1 MHAGEEHE
9 AGEPSRY
16 FRDGQWFSVKQGD
29 WVDPSSEIKMD
40 FLKKAN
46 KALEEVEGVSDTLE
60 KAGDVVETSAEIL
73 DEAGQLVENG
83 GDLQEVAEQTVEVL
97 EETQEVVE
105 ETKEILDETEEFIE
119 KFEAVEKYRKE
130 SEEHNGVTA
139 AAGVDIVIHA
149 AEEIPEEDQGVVEEV
164 AAVIQE
170 KVEEMIEEKAEEV
183 AEKEE
188 EAYEYRANDEET
200 CEEVAAEDEADAEA
214 YYRENG
220 LVKESGNVEE
230 AAEDTKSIVS
240 VFASIGNESK
250 TVFKAGE
257 ALTNGHTGSEVENFD
272 IDGDGQVVVGGV
284 IVADDSDKV
293 SLSGSIRSV
302 KSRTGS
308 IKSTKST
315 TGSVRS
321 VKSTRSSVRSVQS
334 VKERGSILEES
345 IFKTQ
350 DVEVENDNV
359 SVKSRTG
366 SVRSVKS
373 NRSSVRSVQSVKER
387 PSILEDSVFNR
398 EEKEV
403 EDDNIS
409 VKTLTEEDE
418 NKDADSYSYKARED
432 TESLMGDD
440 EKEPEVFYR
449 ENGYDKGDSDNV
461 SVISYDVNSDY
472 IPSLHQRVGSV
483 KKVADKVETPKT
495 APEPAPRSAPAPA
508 PATQSYE
515 EERSQIDF
523 DDVVRQNQEKYR
535 GETKLSNEQVLDNI
549 AREEGEDRPNISQLL
564 AWAKGTRKAKT
575 ETFVVRSKKREDVL
589 KRAVD
594 IGGVEMV
601 IEEKAKKE
609 EENVEVVKEK
619 PADPQTEAAVTRE
632 WLEVALKEASQTEVV
647 NIVKIEFEK
656 LAQGVHK
663 VQVVAKLGGGF
674 KDQEFHWVIRPAEKL
689 EGRSLLVADLMSKLG
704 RLSGKVIAPFQR
716 VQYSDAKHA
725 ALDDISNY
733 SPCVDSVLDEAHL
746 KVAVRAM
753 ARLHA
758 LSLVHL
764 ASDLGSAKSLAE
776 PGYTRD
782 QQGNTKVALEA
793 SWSGLVEKLSE
804 GERAKAGKLLPTLF
818 NLYRQARQAESAL
831 SVLCHGSP
839 TPQNVVFLYKDGVP
853 VEAKFLDFSRVRI
866 ASAATD
872 LLAFIHSAGDSTA
885 REDFLIRFVYYETLV
900 TSMKSLGVREPV
912 ISYDDLK
919 AECVRKRQYG
929 YVESAALLAA
939 SVNGAPPPLG
949 SVDDQPKK
957 VTSGRAANSK
967 ILGTFVPNTKAKVAA
982 VTAFSSKDDGAF
994 DRATVERVADLVSRA
1009 VNVK

>member
-1 MHAGEEHE
+1 M
-9 AGEPSRY
+9 
-16 FRDGQWFSVKQGD
+16 
-29 WVDPSSEIKMD
+29 
-40 FLKKAN
+40 
-46 KALEEVEGVSDTLE
+46 
-60 KAGDVVETSAEIL
+60 
-73 DEAGQLVENG
+73 
-83 GDLQEVAEQTVEVL
+83 
-97 EETQEVVE
+97 
-105 ETKEILDETEEFIE
+105 
-119 KFEAVEKYRKE
+119 
-130 SEEHNGVTA
+130 
-139 AAGVDIVIHA
+139 
-149 AEEIPEEDQGVVEEV
+149 
-164 AAVIQE
+164 
-170 KVEEMIEEKAEEV
+170 
-183 AEKEE
+183 
-188 EAYEYRANDEET
+188 
-200 CEEVAAEDEADAEA
+200 
-214 YYRENG
+214 
-220 LVKESGNVEE
+220 
-230 AAEDTKSIVS
+230 
-240 VFASIGNESK
+240 
-250 TVFKAGE
+250 
-257 ALTNGHTGSEVENFD
+257 
-272 IDGDGQVVVGGV
+272 
-284 IVADDSDKV
+284 
-293 SLSGSIRSV
+293 
-302 KSRTGS
+302 
-308 IKSTKST
+308 
-315 TGSVRS
+315 
-321 VKSTRSSVRSVQS
+321 
-334 VKERGSILEES
+334 
-345 IFKTQ
+345 
-350 DVEVENDNV
+350 
-359 SVKSRTG
+359 
-366 SVRSVKS
+366 
-373 NRSSVRSVQSVKER
+373 SSVRSVQSVKER

-398 EEKEV
+398 DEKEV

-418 NKDADSYSYKARED
+418 NKDSDSYSYRARED

-449 ENGYDKGDSDNV
+449 ENGYDKGDGDNV
-461 SVISYDVNSDY
+461 SVISYDVNTDY

-483 KKVADKVETPKT
+483 KKVAERVETPKT

-535 GETKLSNEQVLDNI
+535 GETKLSNKQVLDNI

-564 AWAKGTRKAKT
+564 AWAKGTKKPKT

-609 EENVEVVKEK
+609 EEKVEVVKEK
-619 PADPQTEAAVTRE
+619 PADPQAEAAVTRE

-656 LAQGVHK
+656 LAQGGHK

-689 EGRSLLVADLMSKLG
+689 EGRSLLVADFTNKLG
-704 RLSGKVIAPFQR
+704 RLSGKVVAPFQR

-733 SPCVDSVLDEAHL
+733 SPCADTVLDEAHL

-764 ASDLGSAKSLAE
+764 ANDVGAAKSLAE

-782 QQGNTKVALEA
+782 QQGSTKAALEA
-793 SWSGLVEKLSE
+793 SWSGLVEKLGE
-804 GERAKAGKLLPTLF
+804 GEKAKAGKLQPTLF

-839 TPQNVVFLYKDGVP
+839 APQNVVFLYKDGVP
-853 VEAKFLDFSRVRI
+853 VEAKFLDFSRARI

-872 LLAFIHSAGDSTA
+872 LLAFIHSAGDTTA

-957 VTSGRAANSK
+957 VTSGRAVNSK
-967 ILGTFVPNTKAKVAA
+967 ILGTFVPNAKAKVAA

>member
-1 MHAGEEHE
+1 
-9 AGEPSRY
+9 
-16 FRDGQWFSVKQGD
+16 
-29 WVDPSSEIKMD
+29 
-40 FLKKAN
+40 L
-46 KALEEVEGVSDTLE
+46 
-60 KAGDVVETSAEIL
+60 
-73 DEAGQLVENG
+73 
-83 GDLQEVAEQTVEVL
+83 
-97 EETQEVVE
+97 
-105 ETKEILDETEEFIE
+105 
-119 KFEAVEKYRKE
+119 
-130 SEEHNGVTA
+130 
-139 AAGVDIVIHA
+139 
-149 AEEIPEEDQGVVEEV
+149 
-164 AAVIQE
+164 
-170 KVEEMIEEKAEEV
+170 
-183 AEKEE
+183 
-188 EAYEYRANDEET
+188 
-200 CEEVAAEDEADAEA
+200 
-214 YYRENG
+214 
-220 LVKESGNVEE
+220 
-230 AAEDTKSIVS
+230 
-240 VFASIGNESK
+240 
-250 TVFKAGE
+250 
-257 ALTNGHTGSEVENFD
+257 
-272 IDGDGQVVVGGV
+272 
-284 IVADDSDKV
+284 
-293 SLSGSIRSV
+293 
-302 KSRTGS
+302 
-308 IKSTKST
+308 
-315 TGSVRS
+315 
-321 VKSTRSSVRSVQS
+321 
-334 VKERGSILEES
+334 
-345 IFKTQ
+345 
-350 DVEVENDNV
+350 
-359 SVKSRTG
+359 KSRTG
-366 SVRSVKS
+366 SVRSVKSNTGSVRSVKSNSGSVRSVTS

-418 NKDADSYSYKARED
+418 NKDAADSYSYKAQED

-449 ENGYDKGDSDNV
+449 ENGYDKGDGDNV
-461 SVISYDVNSDY
+461 SVISYDVNTDY

-483 KKVADKVETPKT
+483 KKVAEKVETPKT
-495 APEPAPRSAPAPA
+495 APEPAPRSTPATESA
-508 PATQSYE
+508 PATESTPPTPETSYE

-609 EENVEVVKEK
+609 EVKVEVVKEK
-619 PADPQTEAAVTRE
+619 PADPQAEAAVTRE

-689 EGRSLLVADLMSKLG
+689 EGRSLLVADLTNKLG

-725 ALDDISNY
+725 ALDDISDY
-733 SPCVDSVLDEAHL
+733 SPCVDNVLDEAHL

-758 LSLVHL
+758 LSLVYL
-764 ASDLGSAKSLAE
+764 ASDATAAKSLAE

-782 QQGNTKVALEA
+782 QQGPTKVALEA
-793 SWSGLVEKLSE
+793 SWSGLVEKLGGE
-804 GERAKAGKLLPTLF
+804 GERAKAGKLLPALF

-839 TPQNVVFLYKDGVP
+839 TPQNVVFLYKDGLP
-853 VEAKFLDFSRVRI
+853 VEAKFLDFSRARI

-872 LLAFIHSAGDSTA
+872 LLAFIHSAGDTTA

-957 VTSGRAANSK
+957 VTSGRAVNSK
-967 ILGTFVPNTKAKVAA
+967 ILGTFVPNTKTKVAA

>member
-1 MHAGEEHE
+1 MHAGEEQQ
-9 AGEPSRY
+9 AAEPSRY

-60 KAGDVVETSAEIL
+60 KAGDVVETSAEIM
-73 DEAGQLVENG
+73 DEAGHLAENG
-83 GDLQEVAEQTVEVL
+83 GDLQEVVEQTVEVV

-130 SEEHNGVTA
+130 SEEHNGVAAA

-149 AEEIPEEDQGVVEEV
+149 AEEIPEEDQGVIEEV

-170 KVEEMIEEKAEEV
+170 KVEDMIEEKAEEV
-183 AEKEE
+183 GEKEE

-200 CEEVAAEDEADAEA
+200 CEDVAAEDEADAEA

-220 LVKESGNVEE
+220 LVKESGDVEE

-257 ALTNGHTGSEVENFD
+257 ALTNGHTASEVETFD
-272 IDGDGQVVVGGV
+272 IDGDGQVVEGGV
-284 IVADDSDKV
+284 VVGDDSDKV

-302 KSRTGS
+302 KSVKSRTGS
-308 IKSTKST
+308 IKST
-315 TGSVRS
+315 TGS
-321 VKSTRSSVRSVQS
+321 VKSTRSSVRSIQS
-334 VKERGSILEES
+334 VKERPSILEES
-345 IFKTQ
+345 IFKTH

-373 NRSSVRSVQSVKER
+373 NTGSVRSVKSKTGSVRSVKSVKER

-418 NKDADSYSYKARED
+418 NKDVDSYSYKARED

-449 ENGYDKGDSDNV
+449 ENGYDKGDGDNV
-461 SVISYDVNSDY
+461 SVISYDVNTDY

-483 KKVADKVETPKT
+483 KKVAEKVETPKT
-495 APEPAPRSAPAPA
+495 APEPAPRSAPALAPA

-549 AREEGEDRPNISQLL
+549 AREEGADRPNISQLL

-609 EENVEVVKEK
+609 EEKVDVE
-619 PADPQTEAAVTRE
+619 
-632 WLEVALKEASQTEVV
+632 
-647 NIVKIEFEK
+647 
-656 LAQGVHK
+656 
-663 VQVVAKLGGGF
+663 
-674 KDQEFHWVIRPAEKL
+674 
-689 EGRSLLVADLMSKLG
+689 
-704 RLSGKVIAPFQR
+704 
-716 VQYSDAKHA
+716 
-725 ALDDISNY
+725 
-733 SPCVDSVLDEAHL
+733 
-746 KVAVRAM
+746 
-753 ARLHA
+753 
-758 LSLVHL
+758 
-764 ASDLGSAKSLAE
+764 
-776 PGYTRD
+776 
-782 QQGNTKVALEA
+782 
-793 SWSGLVEKLSE
+793 
-804 GERAKAGKLLPTLF
+804 
-818 NLYRQARQAESAL
+818 
-831 SVLCHGSP
+831 
-839 TPQNVVFLYKDGVP
+839 
-853 VEAKFLDFSRVRI
+853 
-866 ASAATD
+866 
-872 LLAFIHSAGDSTA
+872 
-885 REDFLIRFVYYETLV
+885 
-900 TSMKSLGVREPV
+900 
-912 ISYDDLK
+912 
-919 AECVRKRQYG
+919 
-929 YVESAALLAA
+929 
-939 SVNGAPPPLG
+939 
-949 SVDDQPKK
+949 
-957 VTSGRAANSK
+957 
-967 ILGTFVPNTKAKVAA
+967 
-982 VTAFSSKDDGAF
+982 
-994 DRATVERVADLVSRA
+994 
-1009 VNVK
+1009 

>member
-1 MHAGEEHE
+1 MHAGEEQQ
-9 AGEPSRY
+9 AAEPSRY
-16 FRDGQWFSVKQGD
+16 FQDGQWFSVKQGD

-46 KALEEVEGVSDTLE
+46 KALEEVDGVSDTLE

-73 DEAGQLVENG
+73 DKAGQLVENG
-83 GDLQEVAEQTVEVL
+83 GDLQEVVEQTVEVV
-97 EETQEVVE
+97 EETQEAVE

-130 SEEHNGVTA
+130 SEEHNGVAAA

-149 AEEIPEEDQGVVEEV
+149 AEEIPEEDQGVIEEV
-164 AAVIQE
+164 AAVIQG

-183 AEKEE
+183 GEKEE

-220 LVKESGNVEE
+220 LVKESGDVEE

-257 ALTNGHTGSEVENFD
+257 ALTNGHTGSEVETFD
-272 IDGDGQVVVGGV
+272 IDGDGQVVEGGV
-284 IVADDSDKV
+284 VVGDDSDKV

-308 IKSTKST
+308 IKST

-321 VKSTRSSVRSVQS
+321 VKSTRSSVRSIQS
-334 VKERGSILEES
+334 VKERPSILEES

-359 SVKSRTG
+359 SLKSRTGSVRSVKSNTG

-403 EDDNIS
+403 EDDNVS

-418 NKDADSYSYKARED
+418 NNNADSYSYQARED
-432 TESLMGDD
+432 TESLMDDD

-449 ENGYDKGDSDNV
+449 ENGYDKGDGDNV
-461 SVISYDVNSDY
+461 SVISYDVNTDY

-483 KKVADKVETPKT
+483 KKVAERVETPKT

-523 DDVVRQNQEKYR
+523 DDVVRKNQEKYR
-535 GETKLSNEQVLDNI
+535 GETKLSNEQILDNI

-601 IEEKAKKE
+601 IQEKAEK
-609 EENVEVVKEK
+609 VDVVKEK
-619 PADPQTEAAVTRE
+619 VAAPQAAAAVTRE
-632 WLEVALKEASQTEVV
+632 WLEVALKEAS
-647 NIVKIEFEK
+647 
-656 LAQGVHK
+656 
-663 VQVVAKLGGGF
+663 
-674 KDQEFHWVIRPAEKL
+674 
-689 EGRSLLVADLMSKLG
+689 
-704 RLSGKVIAPFQR
+704 
-716 VQYSDAKHA
+716 
-725 ALDDISNY
+725 
-733 SPCVDSVLDEAHL
+733 
-746 KVAVRAM
+746 
-753 ARLHA
+753 
-758 LSLVHL
+758 
-764 ASDLGSAKSLAE
+764 
-776 PGYTRD
+776 
-782 QQGNTKVALEA
+782 
-793 SWSGLVEKLSE
+793 
-804 GERAKAGKLLPTLF
+804 
-818 NLYRQARQAESAL
+818 
-831 SVLCHGSP
+831 
-839 TPQNVVFLYKDGVP
+839 
-853 VEAKFLDFSRVRI
+853 
-866 ASAATD
+866 
-872 LLAFIHSAGDSTA
+872 
-885 REDFLIRFVYYETLV
+885 
-900 TSMKSLGVREPV
+900 
-912 ISYDDLK
+912 
-919 AECVRKRQYG
+919 
-929 YVESAALLAA
+929 
-939 SVNGAPPPLG
+939 
-949 SVDDQPKK
+949 
-957 VTSGRAANSK
+957 
-967 ILGTFVPNTKAKVAA
+967 
-982 VTAFSSKDDGAF
+982 
-994 DRATVERVADLVSRA
+994 
-1009 VNVK
+1009 

>member
-9 AGEPSRY
+9 AAEPSRY

-60 KAGDVVETSAEIL
+60 KAGDVVEKSAEIL
-73 DEAGQLVENG
+73 DEAGQLAENG
-83 GDLQEVAEQTVEVL
+83 GGLQEVVEQTVEVV

-149 AEEIPEEDQGVVEEV
+149 AEEIPEEDQGVTEEV

-183 AEKEE
+183 GEKEE

-220 LVKESGNVEE
+220 LVKESGDVEE

-257 ALTNGHTGSEVENFD
+257 ALTNGHAGAEVENFD
-272 IDGDGQVVVGGV
+272 IDGNGQVVEGGV
-284 IVADDSDKV
+284 VVADDSDKV
-293 SLSGSIRSV
+293 SLSGSVRSV

-308 IKSTKST
+308 IKST
-315 TGSVRS
+315 TGSVKS
-321 VKSTRSSVRSVQS
+321 VKSTRSSVRSIQS
-334 VKERGSILEES
+334 VKERPSILEES
-345 IFKTQ
+345 IFKTH

-373 NRSSVRSVQSVKER
+373 NTGSVRSVKSNTSSVRSVQSVKER

-403 EDDNIS
+403 EDDNVS

-418 NKDADSYSYKARED
+418 NKDADSYSYQARED

-449 ENGYDKGDSDNV
+449 ENGYDKGDGDNV
-461 SVISYDVNSDY
+461 SVISYDVNTDY

-609 EENVEVVKEK
+609 EEKVDVVKEK
-619 PADPQTEAAVTRE
+619 PADSQAEAAVTRE
-632 WLEVALKEASQTEVV
+632 WLEVALKEASQTEMV

-689 EGRSLLVADLMSKLG
+689 EGRSLLVDDLMSKLG
-704 RLSGKVIAPFQR
+704 RLSGKVVVPFQR

-733 SPCVDSVLDEAHL
+733 SPCVDNVLDEAHL

-753 ARLHA
+753 AKLHA
-758 LSLVHL
+758 LSLVYL
-764 ASDLGSAKSLAE
+764 TNDVGAAKSLAE

-782 QQGNTKVALEA
+782 QQGNTKAALEA
-793 SWSGLVEKLSE
+793 SWSGLFEKLGE
-804 GERAKAGKLLPTLF
+804 GERAKAGKLLPMLF
-818 NLYRQARQAESAL
+818 NLYRQARQAETAL

-853 VEAKFLDFSRVRI
+853 VEAKFLDFSRARI

-872 LLAFIHSAGDSTA
+872 LLAFIRSAGNSTA
-885 REDFLIRFVYYETLV
+885 REDFLIRFVYYV
-900 TSMKSLGVREPV
+900 
-912 ISYDDLK
+912 
-919 AECVRKRQYG
+919 
-929 YVESAALLAA
+929 
-939 SVNGAPPPLG
+939 
-949 SVDDQPKK
+949 
-957 VTSGRAANSK
+957 
-967 ILGTFVPNTKAKVAA
+967 
-982 VTAFSSKDDGAF
+982 
-994 DRATVERVADLVSRA
+994 
-1009 VNVK
+1009 

>member
-9 AGEPSRY
+9 AAEPSRY

-46 KALEEVEGVSDTLE
+46 KAMEEVEAVSDTLE

-73 DEAGQLVENG
+73 DEAGQLAENG
-83 GDLQEVAEQTVEVL
+83 GDLQEVVEQTVEVV
-97 EETQEVVE
+97 EETQEIVE

-139 AAGVDIVIHA
+139 AAAGVDIVIHA
-149 AEEIPEEDQGVVEEV
+149 AEEIAEEDQGVVEEV
-164 AAVIQE
+164 AAVVQE
-170 KVEEMIEEKAEEV
+170 KVEEVTEESA
-183 AEKEE
+183 KEE
-188 EAYEYRANDEET
+188 EAYEYRANEEET
-200 CEEVAAEDEADAEA
+200 CEEVAAEDEGDAEA

-220 LVKESGNVEE
+220 LLKESEDVKEVE
-230 AAEDTKSIVS
+230 EDTKSIVS
-240 VFASIGNESK
+240 VFATVGDESK
-250 TVFKAGE
+250 TVFKGGE

-284 IVADDSDKV
+284 IVADDADKV

-321 VKSTRSSVRSVQS
+321 VKSTRNSVRSVQS

-387 PSILEDSVFNR
+387 QSILEDSIFNK
-398 EEKEV
+398 EEAEV

-449 ENGYDKGDSDNV
+449 ENGYDKGDGDNV
-461 SVISYDVNSDY
+461 SVISYDVNTDY

-483 KKVADKVETPKT
+483 KKVAEKVETQKT

-523 DDVVRQNQEKYR
+523 DDVVRKNQEKYR
-535 GETKLSNEQVLDNI
+535 GETKLSNEQILDNI

-609 EENVEVVKEK
+609 EEKVDVVKEK
-619 PADPQTEAAVTRE
+619 PADPQAEAAVTSE

-704 RLSGKVIAPFQR
+704 RLSGKVVVPFQR

-733 SPCVDSVLDEAHL
+733 SPCVDNVLDEAHL

-753 ARLHA
+753 AKLHA
-758 LSLVHL
+758 LSLVYL
-764 ASDLGSAKSLAE
+764 TNDVGSAKSLAE

-793 SWSGLVEKLSE
+793 SWSGLVEKLGE
-804 GERAKAGKLLPTLF
+804 GERAKAGKLLPMLF
-818 NLYRQARQAESAL
+818 NLYRQARQAETAL

-839 TPQNVVFLYKDGVP
+839 SPQNVVFLYKDGVP
-853 VEAKFLDFSRVRI
+853 VEAKFLDFSRARI

-939 SVNGAPPPLG
+939 SVNGAPPPIG
-949 SVDDQPKK
+949 IIENQPKK
-957 VTSGRAANSK
+957 VASGRAVNSK

-982 VTAFSSKDDGAF
+982 VTAFSSKDDRAF
-994 DRATVERVADLVSRA
+994 DRATVDRVADLVSRA

>member
-9 AGEPSRY
+9 AAEPSRY

-29 WVDPSSEIKMD
+29 WVNPSSEIKMD

-46 KALEEVEGVSDTLE
+46 KALEEVEAVSDTLE

-73 DEAGQLVENG
+73 NEAGQLAENG
-83 GDLQEVAEQTVEVL
+83 GDLQEVIEQTVEVV

-130 SEEHNGVTA
+130 SEEHNGVAAA

-220 LVKESGNVEE
+220 LVKESGDVEE

-257 ALTNGHTGSEVENFD
+257 ALTNGHTGSEVETFD
-272 IDGDGQVVVGGV
+272 IDGNGQVVEGGV
-284 IVADDSDKV
+284 VVGDDSDKV

-308 IKSTKST
+308 IKST

-321 VKSTRSSVRSVQS
+321 VKSTRSSVRSIQS
-334 VKERGSILEES
+334 VKERPSILEES

-373 NRSSVRSVQSVKER
+373 KTGSVRSVKSNRSSIRSVQSVKER

-418 NKDADSYSYKARED
+418 NNNADSYSYQARED

-449 ENGYDKGDSDNV
+449 ENGYDKGDGDNV
-461 SVISYDVNSDY
+461 SVISYDVNTDY

-483 KKVADKVETPKT
+483 KKVAERVETPKT

-523 DDVVRQNQEKYR
+523 DDVVRKNQEKYR
-535 GETKLSNEQVLDNI
+535 GETKLSNEQILDNI

-601 IEEKAKKE
+601 IQEKAEK
-609 EENVEVVKEK
+609 VDVVKEK
-619 PADPQTEAAVTRE
+619 VAAPQAAAAVTRE
-632 WLEVALKEASQTEVV
+632 WLEVALKEAS
-647 NIVKIEFEK
+647 
-656 LAQGVHK
+656 
-663 VQVVAKLGGGF
+663 
-674 KDQEFHWVIRPAEKL
+674 
-689 EGRSLLVADLMSKLG
+689 
-704 RLSGKVIAPFQR
+704 
-716 VQYSDAKHA
+716 
-725 ALDDISNY
+725 
-733 SPCVDSVLDEAHL
+733 
-746 KVAVRAM
+746 
-753 ARLHA
+753 
-758 LSLVHL
+758 
-764 ASDLGSAKSLAE
+764 
-776 PGYTRD
+776 
-782 QQGNTKVALEA
+782 
-793 SWSGLVEKLSE
+793 
-804 GERAKAGKLLPTLF
+804 
-818 NLYRQARQAESAL
+818 
-831 SVLCHGSP
+831 
-839 TPQNVVFLYKDGVP
+839 
-853 VEAKFLDFSRVRI
+853 
-866 ASAATD
+866 
-872 LLAFIHSAGDSTA
+872 
-885 REDFLIRFVYYETLV
+885 
-900 TSMKSLGVREPV
+900 
-912 ISYDDLK
+912 
-919 AECVRKRQYG
+919 
-929 YVESAALLAA
+929 
-939 SVNGAPPPLG
+939 
-949 SVDDQPKK
+949 
-957 VTSGRAANSK
+957 
-967 ILGTFVPNTKAKVAA
+967 
-982 VTAFSSKDDGAF
+982 
-994 DRATVERVADLVSRA
+994 
-1009 VNVK
+1009 

>member
-1 MHAGEEHE
+1 MQAGEEHE
-9 AGEPSRY
+9 AAEPSRY

-40 FLKKAN
+40 FLKKA
-46 KALEEVEGVSDTLE
+46 KAAAEDVEKVSDTLE

-83 GDLQEVAEQTVEVL
+83 GDLQEVVEQTVEVL

-130 SEEHNGVTA
+130 SEGQSSGASAA

-149 AEEIPEEDQGVVEEV
+149 AEEIAEEDQSLVEEV
-164 AAVIQE
+164 AAVVQE
-170 KVEEMIEEKAEEV
+170 KVEEVIEEKVEEV
-183 AEKEE
+183 IEESAKEE
-188 EAYEYRANDEET
+188 EAYEYRTNEEET
-200 CEEVAAEDEADAEA
+200 CEEVAAEDEGDAEA

-220 LVKESGNVEE
+220 LLKESEDVKEVE
-230 AAEDTKSIVS
+230 EDTKSIVS
-240 VFASIGNESK
+240 VFATVGDESK
-250 TVFKAGE
+250 TVFKGGE

-308 IKSTKST
+308 IKSTKSA

-321 VKSTRSSVRSVQS
+321 VKSTRNSVRSVQS

-373 NRSSVRSVQSVKER
+373 RTGSVRSVKSNTGSVRSVQSVKER
-387 PSILEDSVFNR
+387 PSILEDSIFNR
-398 EEKEV
+398 EERDV

-418 NKDADSYSYKARED
+418 NNNADSYSYQARED

-449 ENGYDKGDSDNV
+449 ENGYDKGDGDNV
-461 SVISYDVNSDY
+461 SVISYDVNTDH

-483 KKVADKVETPKT
+483 KKVAEKVDTPKT

-508 PATQSYE
+508 PATQSYEEE

-575 ETFVVRSKKREDVL
+575 ETFVVRTKKREDVI

-601 IEEKAKKE
+601 IEEKTKKE
-609 EENVEVVKEK
+609 EKVPVVQEK
-619 PADPQTEAAVTRE
+619 NSGST
-632 WLEVALKEASQTEVV
+632 
-647 NIVKIEFEK
+647 
-656 LAQGVHK
+656 
-663 VQVVAKLGGGF
+663 GGGRC
-674 KDQEFHWVIRPAEKL
+674 DQR
-689 EGRSLLVADLMSKLG
+689 M
-704 RLSGKVIAPFQR
+704 
-716 VQYSDAKHA
+716 
-725 ALDDISNY
+725 
-733 SPCVDSVLDEAHL
+733 
-746 KVAVRAM
+746 
-753 ARLHA
+753 
-758 LSLVHL
+758 
-764 ASDLGSAKSLAE
+764 
-776 PGYTRD
+776 
-782 QQGNTKVALEA
+782 
-793 SWSGLVEKLSE
+793 
-804 GERAKAGKLLPTLF
+804 
-818 NLYRQARQAESAL
+818 
-831 SVLCHGSP
+831 
-839 TPQNVVFLYKDGVP
+839 
-853 VEAKFLDFSRVRI
+853 
-866 ASAATD
+866 
-872 LLAFIHSAGDSTA
+872 
-885 REDFLIRFVYYETLV
+885 
-900 TSMKSLGVREPV
+900 
-912 ISYDDLK
+912 
-919 AECVRKRQYG
+919 
-929 YVESAALLAA
+929 
-939 SVNGAPPPLG
+939 
-949 SVDDQPKK
+949 
-957 VTSGRAANSK
+957 
-967 ILGTFVPNTKAKVAA
+967 
-982 VTAFSSKDDGAF
+982 
-994 DRATVERVADLVSRA
+994 
-1009 VNVK
+1009 

>member
-1 MHAGEEHE
+1 MQAGEEHE
-9 AGEPSRY
+9 AAEPSRY

-46 KALEEVEGVSDTLE
+46 KAMEEVEGVSDTLE

-73 DEAGQLVENG
+73 EEAGQLVENG
-83 GDLQEVAEQTVEVL
+83 GDLQEVVEQTVEVL
-97 EETQEVVE
+97 EETREVVEETQEVVE

-130 SEEHNGVTA
+130 SEGQSSGASAA

-149 AEEIPEEDQGVVEEV
+149 AEEIAEEDQSVVEEV
-164 AAVIQE
+164 AAGVQ
-170 KVEEMIEEKAEEV
+170 EKAEEV
-183 AEKEE
+183 IEEKVEKVIEESAKEE
-188 EAYEYRANDEET
+188 EAYEYRANEEET
-200 CEEVAAEDEADAEA
+200 CEEAAAEDEGDAEA

-220 LVKESGNVEE
+220 LLKESEDVKEVEE
-230 AAEDTKSIVS
+230 ETKSIVS
-240 VFASIGNESK
+240 VFATVGDESK
-250 TVFKAGE
+250 TVFKGGE

-272 IDGDGQVVVGGV
+272 IDGNGQVVVGGV
-284 IVADDSDKV
+284 IVANDSDKV

-308 IKSTKST
+308 IKSIKST

-321 VKSTRSSVRSVQS
+321 VKSTRNSVRSVQS

-359 SVKSRTG
+359 SVKSGTG

-387 PSILEDSVFNR
+387 QSILEDSIFNK
-398 EEKEV
+398 EEAEV

-418 NKDADSYSYKARED
+418 NKDADSYSYRARED

-449 ENGYDKGDSDNV
+449 ENGYDKGDGDNV

-483 KKVADKVETPKT
+483 KKVADKVDTPKT

-575 ETFVVRSKKREDVL
+575 ETFVVRTKKREDVL

-609 EENVEVVKEK
+609 EKKVEVVKEK
-619 PADPQTEAAVTRE
+619 PADPQAEAAVTRE

-656 LAQGVHK
+656 
-663 VQVVAKLGGGF
+663 
-674 KDQEFHWVIRPAEKL
+674 P
-689 EGRSLLVADLMSKLG
+689 
-704 RLSGKVIAPFQR
+704 
-716 VQYSDAKHA
+716 
-725 ALDDISNY
+725 
-733 SPCVDSVLDEAHL
+733 
-746 KVAVRAM
+746 
-753 ARLHA
+753 
-758 LSLVHL
+758 
-764 ASDLGSAKSLAE
+764 
-776 PGYTRD
+776 
-782 QQGNTKVALEA
+782 
-793 SWSGLVEKLSE
+793 
-804 GERAKAGKLLPTLF
+804 
-818 NLYRQARQAESAL
+818 
-831 SVLCHGSP
+831 
-839 TPQNVVFLYKDGVP
+839 
-853 VEAKFLDFSRVRI
+853 
-866 ASAATD
+866 
-872 LLAFIHSAGDSTA
+872 
-885 REDFLIRFVYYETLV
+885 
-900 TSMKSLGVREPV
+900 
-912 ISYDDLK
+912 
-919 AECVRKRQYG
+919 
-929 YVESAALLAA
+929 
-939 SVNGAPPPLG
+939 
-949 SVDDQPKK
+949 
-957 VTSGRAANSK
+957 
-967 ILGTFVPNTKAKVAA
+967 
-982 VTAFSSKDDGAF
+982 
-994 DRATVERVADLVSRA
+994 
-1009 VNVK
+1009 

>member
-9 AGEPSRY
+9 AAEPSRY

-46 KALEEVEGVSDTLE
+46 KAMEEVEAVSDTLE
-60 KAGDVVETSAEIL
+60 KAGDVAETSAEIL
-73 DEAGQLVENG
+73 DEAGKLVENG
-83 GDLQEVAEQTVEVL
+83 GDLQEVVEQTVEVV

-139 AAGVDIVIHA
+139 AAAGVDIVIHA
-149 AEEIPEEDQGVVEEV
+149 AEEIPEEDQGVIEEV
-164 AAVIQE
+164 AAVIQG

-183 AEKEE
+183 GEKEE

-220 LVKESGNVEE
+220 LVKESGDVEE
-230 AAEDTKSIVS
+230 AAEDTKSMVS

-257 ALTNGHTGSEVENFD
+257 ALTNGHRGSEVETFD
-272 IDGDGQVVVGGV
+272 IDGDGQVVEGGV
-284 IVADDSDKV
+284 VMGEDSDKV
-293 SLSGSIRSV
+293 SLSGSVRSVKSV

-308 IKSTKST
+308 IKST

-321 VKSTRSSVRSVQS
+321 VKSTRSSVRSIQS
-334 VKERGSILEES
+334 VKERPSILEES

-373 NRSSVRSVQSVKER
+373 NTGSVQSVKER

-398 EEKEV
+398 EEREV

-409 VKTLTEEDE
+409 VKTPTEEEE
-418 NKDADSYSYKARED
+418 NKDADSYSYQARED

-440 EKEPEVFYR
+440 EKEPDVFYR
-449 ENGYDKGDSDNV
+449 ENGYDKGDGDNV
-461 SVISYDVNSDY
+461 SVISYDVNTDY

-483 KKVADKVETPKT
+483 KKVAEKVETLET

-601 IEEKAKKE
+601 IQEKAEK
-609 EENVEVVKEK
+609 VDVVKEK
-619 PADPQTEAAVTRE
+619 VAAPQAAAAVTRE
-632 WLEVALKEASQTEVV
+632 WLEVALKEAS
-647 NIVKIEFEK
+647 
-656 LAQGVHK
+656 
-663 VQVVAKLGGGF
+663 
-674 KDQEFHWVIRPAEKL
+674 
-689 EGRSLLVADLMSKLG
+689 
-704 RLSGKVIAPFQR
+704 
-716 VQYSDAKHA
+716 
-725 ALDDISNY
+725 
-733 SPCVDSVLDEAHL
+733 
-746 KVAVRAM
+746 
-753 ARLHA
+753 
-758 LSLVHL
+758 
-764 ASDLGSAKSLAE
+764 
-776 PGYTRD
+776 
-782 QQGNTKVALEA
+782 
-793 SWSGLVEKLSE
+793 
-804 GERAKAGKLLPTLF
+804 
-818 NLYRQARQAESAL
+818 
-831 SVLCHGSP
+831 
-839 TPQNVVFLYKDGVP
+839 
-853 VEAKFLDFSRVRI
+853 
-866 ASAATD
+866 
-872 LLAFIHSAGDSTA
+872 
-885 REDFLIRFVYYETLV
+885 
-900 TSMKSLGVREPV
+900 
-912 ISYDDLK
+912 
-919 AECVRKRQYG
+919 
-929 YVESAALLAA
+929 
-939 SVNGAPPPLG
+939 
-949 SVDDQPKK
+949 
-957 VTSGRAANSK
+957 
-967 ILGTFVPNTKAKVAA
+967 
-982 VTAFSSKDDGAF
+982 
-994 DRATVERVADLVSRA
+994 
-1009 VNVK
+1009 

>member
-1 MHAGEEHE
+1 MQAGEEHE
-9 AGEPSRY
+9 AAEPSRY

-46 KALEEVEGVSDTLE
+46 KAVEEVEGVSDTLE

-73 DEAGQLVENG
+73 DEAGQLAENG
-83 GDLQEVAEQTVEVL
+83 GDLQEVLEETREVV

-130 SEEHNGVTA
+130 SEGQSSGASAA

-149 AEEIPEEDQGVVEEV
+149 AEEIAEEDQSVVEEV
-164 AAVIQE
+164 AAGVQ
-170 KVEEMIEEKAEEV
+170 EKAEEV
-183 AEKEE
+183 IEEKVEEVIEESAKEE
-188 EAYEYRANDEET
+188 EAYEYRANEEET
-200 CEEVAAEDEADAEA
+200 CEEAAAEDEGDAEA

-220 LVKESGNVEE
+220 LLKESEDVKEVE
-230 AAEDTKSIVS
+230 EDTKSIVS
-240 VFASIGNESK
+240 VSATVGDESK
-250 TVFKAGE
+250 TVFKGGE

-284 IVADDSDKV
+284 IVADDADKV
-293 SLSGSIRSV
+293 SLSGSLRSV

-321 VKSTRSSVRSVQS
+321 VKSTRNSVRSVQS

-373 NRSSVRSVQSVKER
+373 NTGSVRSVKSNRSSVRSVQSVKER
-387 PSILEDSVFNR
+387 PSILEDSIFNR
-398 EEKEV
+398 KEKEV

-418 NKDADSYSYKARED
+418 NKDVDSYSYKARED

-449 ENGYDKGDSDNV
+449 ENGYDKGDGDNV
-461 SVISYDVNSDY
+461 SVISYDVNTDY

-483 KKVADKVETPKT
+483 KKVADKVDTQKT
-495 APEPAPRSAPAPA
+495 APEPAPRSAPAPAPA

-601 IEEKAKKE
+601 IEEKTKKE
-609 EENVEVVKEK
+609 EKVPVVQEK
-619 PADPQTEAAVTRE
+619 NSGST
-632 WLEVALKEASQTEVV
+632 
-647 NIVKIEFEK
+647 
-656 LAQGVHK
+656 
-663 VQVVAKLGGGF
+663 GGGRC
-674 KDQEFHWVIRPAEKL
+674 DQR
-689 EGRSLLVADLMSKLG
+689 M
-704 RLSGKVIAPFQR
+704 
-716 VQYSDAKHA
+716 
-725 ALDDISNY
+725 
-733 SPCVDSVLDEAHL
+733 
-746 KVAVRAM
+746 
-753 ARLHA
+753 
-758 LSLVHL
+758 
-764 ASDLGSAKSLAE
+764 
-776 PGYTRD
+776 
-782 QQGNTKVALEA
+782 
-793 SWSGLVEKLSE
+793 
-804 GERAKAGKLLPTLF
+804 
-818 NLYRQARQAESAL
+818 
-831 SVLCHGSP
+831 
-839 TPQNVVFLYKDGVP
+839 
-853 VEAKFLDFSRVRI
+853 
-866 ASAATD
+866 
-872 LLAFIHSAGDSTA
+872 
-885 REDFLIRFVYYETLV
+885 
-900 TSMKSLGVREPV
+900 
-912 ISYDDLK
+912 
-919 AECVRKRQYG
+919 
-929 YVESAALLAA
+929 
-939 SVNGAPPPLG
+939 
-949 SVDDQPKK
+949 
-957 VTSGRAANSK
+957 
-967 ILGTFVPNTKAKVAA
+967 
-982 VTAFSSKDDGAF
+982 
-994 DRATVERVADLVSRA
+994 
-1009 VNVK
+1009 

>member
-1 MHAGEEHE
+1 MHAGEEQQ
-9 AGEPSRY
+9 AAEPSRY

-60 KAGDVVETSAEIL
+60 KAGNVVETSTEIL
-73 DEAGQLVENG
+73 DKAGQLVENG
-83 GDLQEVAEQTVEVL
+83 GDLQEVVEQTVEVV
-97 EETQEVVE
+97 EETQEAVE

-130 SEEHNGVTA
+130 SEEHNGVAAA
-139 AAGVDIVIHA
+139 AAGGDIVIHA
-149 AEEIPEEDQGVVEEV
+149 AEEIPEEDQGVIEEV

-183 AEKEE
+183 GEKEE

-220 LVKESGNVEE
+220 LVKESGDVEE

-257 ALTNGHTGSEVENFD
+257 ALTNGHTGSEVETFD
-272 IDGDGQVVVGGV
+272 IDGDGQVVEGGV
-284 IVADDSDKV
+284 VVGDDSDKV

-308 IKSTKST
+308 
-315 TGSVRS
+315 
-321 VKSTRSSVRSVQS
+321 VKSTRSSVRSIQS
-334 VKERGSILEES
+334 VKERPSILEES
-345 IFKTQ
+345 IFKTH

-373 NRSSVRSVQSVKER
+373 NTGSVRSVKSNTSSVRSVQSVKER

-398 EEKEV
+398 DEKEV

-418 NKDADSYSYKARED
+418 NKDVDSYSYKARED

-449 ENGYDKGDSDNV
+449 ENGYDKGDGDNV
-461 SVISYDVNSDY
+461 SVISYDVNTDY

-483 KKVADKVETPKT
+483 KKVAEKVETPKT

-508 PATQSYE
+508 PATQSYEEE

-609 EENVEVVKEK
+609 EEKVDVE
-619 PADPQTEAAVTRE
+619 
-632 WLEVALKEASQTEVV
+632 
-647 NIVKIEFEK
+647 
-656 LAQGVHK
+656 
-663 VQVVAKLGGGF
+663 
-674 KDQEFHWVIRPAEKL
+674 
-689 EGRSLLVADLMSKLG
+689 
-704 RLSGKVIAPFQR
+704 
-716 VQYSDAKHA
+716 
-725 ALDDISNY
+725 
-733 SPCVDSVLDEAHL
+733 
-746 KVAVRAM
+746 
-753 ARLHA
+753 
-758 LSLVHL
+758 
-764 ASDLGSAKSLAE
+764 
-776 PGYTRD
+776 
-782 QQGNTKVALEA
+782 
-793 SWSGLVEKLSE
+793 
-804 GERAKAGKLLPTLF
+804 
-818 NLYRQARQAESAL
+818 
-831 SVLCHGSP
+831 
-839 TPQNVVFLYKDGVP
+839 
-853 VEAKFLDFSRVRI
+853 
-866 ASAATD
+866 
-872 LLAFIHSAGDSTA
+872 
-885 REDFLIRFVYYETLV
+885 
-900 TSMKSLGVREPV
+900 
-912 ISYDDLK
+912 
-919 AECVRKRQYG
+919 
-929 YVESAALLAA
+929 
-939 SVNGAPPPLG
+939 
-949 SVDDQPKK
+949 
-957 VTSGRAANSK
+957 
-967 ILGTFVPNTKAKVAA
+967 
-982 VTAFSSKDDGAF
+982 
-994 DRATVERVADLVSRA
+994 
-1009 VNVK
+1009 

>member
-9 AGEPSRY
+9 AAEPSRY

-73 DEAGQLVENG
+73 DKAGQLAENG
-83 GDLQEVAEQTVEVL
+83 GGLQEVVEQTVEVV
-97 EETQEVVE
+97 EETQEAVE

-130 SEEHNGVTA
+130 SEEHNGVAAA

-149 AEEIPEEDQGVVEEV
+149 AEEIPEEDQGVIEEV

-170 KVEEMIEEKAEEV
+170 KVEDMIEEKAEEV
-183 AEKEE
+183 GEKEE

-200 CEEVAAEDEADAEA
+200 CEDVAAEDEADAEA

-220 LVKESGNVEE
+220 LVKESGDVEE

-257 ALTNGHTGSEVENFD
+257 ALTNGHAGSAVETFD
-272 IDGDGQVVVGGV
+272 IDGDGQVVEGGV
-284 IVADDSDKV
+284 VVGDDSDKV

-308 IKSTKST
+308 IKST

-321 VKSTRSSVRSVQS
+321 VKSTRSSVSIQS
-334 VKERGSILEES
+334 VKERPSILEES
-345 IFKTQ
+345 IFKTH

-366 SVRSVKS
+366 SVRSVKSNTGSVRSVKSNTGSVKS

-398 EEKEV
+398 EEREV

-418 NKDADSYSYKARED
+418 NKDADSYSYQARED

-440 EKEPEVFYR
+440 EKEPEAFYR
-449 ENGYDKGDSDNV
+449 ENGYDKGDGDNV
-461 SVISYDVNSDY
+461 SVISYDVNTDY

-609 EENVEVVKEK
+609 EEKVDVVKEK
-619 PADPQTEAAVTRE
+619 PAAPQAEAAVTRE
-632 WLEVALKEASQTEVV
+632 WLEVALKEASQTEMV

-704 RLSGKVIAPFQR
+704 RLSRKVVAPFQR
-716 VQYSDAKHA
+716 VQYSDPKHA

-764 ASDLGSAKSLAE
+764 TNDVGSAKSLAE

-793 SWSGLVEKLSE
+793 SWSG
-804 GERAKAGKLLPTLF
+804 A
-818 NLYRQARQAESAL
+818 
-831 SVLCHGSP
+831 
-839 TPQNVVFLYKDGVP
+839 
-853 VEAKFLDFSRVRI
+853 
-866 ASAATD
+866 
-872 LLAFIHSAGDSTA
+872 
-885 REDFLIRFVYYETLV
+885 
-900 TSMKSLGVREPV
+900 
-912 ISYDDLK
+912 
-919 AECVRKRQYG
+919 
-929 YVESAALLAA
+929 
-939 SVNGAPPPLG
+939 
-949 SVDDQPKK
+949 
-957 VTSGRAANSK
+957 
-967 ILGTFVPNTKAKVAA
+967 
-982 VTAFSSKDDGAF
+982 
-994 DRATVERVADLVSRA
+994 
-1009 VNVK
+1009 